1 MWNITIQSE
10 KYGRDLKI
18 LSYAFAKHNKRSN
31 EESFTNPIPGHQIY
45 LAARERQNN
54 EFYSRG
60 M

>member
-45 LAARERQNN
+45 LAVKERQNN
-54 EFYSRG
+54 
-60 M
+60 